1 MLNSKPL
8 SLKSDDEILSF
19 LEEYCS
25 FSKNRAYIL
34 TALARPKENKSLTH
48 NSAAMFREIITN
60 KGAIR
65 TKYSQLKTLSE
76 NYIPKE
82 DTDKLTFRFYLT
94 ANARDINESFYLYKK
109 KLIELQHHADN
120 GHEESWNKIKRLDKE
135 WKSMLQKEG
144 NKEDSYFIIDIDK
157 SSLDTFESIYM
168 GLQEETD
175 IITSK
180 GLFYLLPI
188 LPSLFRRFQALSGA
202 ADDALRDTCPG
213 SHLGDVRG
221 HLHPGTGQV
230 ARIFL
235 LPCFLTVSERQPLPP
250 PSHILIWLLPY

>member
-1 MLNSKPL
+1 MMRFYH
-8 SLKSDDEILSF
+8 SLRNIAHSVKIERI
-19 LEEYCS
+19 
-25 FSKNRAYIL
+25 FSQHWQGQKKI
-34 TALARPKENKSLTH
+34 KSLTH
-48 NSAAMFREIITN
+48 NSAPMFREIITN

-175 IITSK
+175 IITSIK
-180 GLFYLLPI
+180 TPNGYHIITEPFNYPNSDI
-188 LPSLFRRFQALSGA
+188 IYEEYIETKT
-202 ADDALRDTCPG
+202 DDLMFI
-213 SHLGDVRG
+213 SMK
-221 HLHPGTGQV
+221 
-230 ARIFL
+230 
-235 LPCFLTVSERQPLPP
+235 
-250 PSHILIWLLPY
+250 